1 MEVVIVAAVVVNLC
15 AFFIG
20 WPAVV
25 RHRRR
30 IDPNYSPPRV
40 IGVLDELYQP
50 SAHNAELV
58 KDVQREASAPVPS
71 PDAPDLGTGRV
82 TIDLGEKQS

>member
-1 MEVVIVAAVVVNLC
+1 MEIAIVIAAVALLC

-30 IDPNYSPPRV
+30 TDPNYAPPRV
-40 IGVLDELYQP
+40 LGVLDELYQP
-50 SAHNAELV
+50 SAHNAELI
-58 KDVQREASAPVPS
+58 KEVQREMTAPAPS
-71 PDAPDLGTGRV
+71 PDEPDLAGGRV
-82 TIDLGEKQS
+82 TIDLRENQS